1 MDQVARSEC
10 RDDAKI
16 DREMIADRAIITT
29 ARLTLGEATVDHAP
43 FFYELLNSETWLA
56 HIGNR
61 GISTIDHASKYIE
74 NSLGRHYAVH
84 GFGLWL
90 VALRETEE
98 PIGIC
103 GILRRAGLAHPDLG
117 FAFLPEFEGQG
128 LAREAAVATLEFA
141 ANELDIHEI
150 WAITTEGNVRSRK
163 LLLKVGFEEKG
174 AVILPGE
181 TKPLLLYGIEQ
192 SSQAI

>member
-1 MDQVARSEC
+1 
-10 RDDAKI
+10 
-16 DREMIADRAIITT
+16 MIADRAIIRT
-29 ARLTLGEATVDHAP
+29 ARLILGEATVEHAP

-117 FAFLPEFEGQG
+117 FAFLPAFEGLG

-150 WAITTEGNVRSRK
+150 WAITTEANIRSQR
-163 LLLKVGFEEKG
+163 LLKSTGFVHNG
-174 AVILPGE
+174 AITLPGE
-181 TKPLLLYGIEQ
+181 TKALMLFGRKSLIFH
-192 SSQAI
+192 